1 MTNLNFNGG
10 NPLTRRIPAVG
21 TSHGCVLYAL
31 CRYGRQTAQELIY
44 RTGYLGAQER
54 TNELLN
60 DFYLPIQKGD
70 LLVQMPGR
78 ETYVKTYGLNWDL
91 ISTEY
96 FQDFMDQAENYYG
109 DLPINYH

>member
-10 NPLTRRIPAVG
+10 QTPTRRIPQVD

-31 CRYGRQTAQELIY
+31 CRYGSQTAQELIY

-60 DFYLPIQKGD
+60 DYYLPIQKGD
-70 LLVQMPGR
+70 VLVQMPGR
-78 ETYVKTYGLNWDL
+78 ETYVKTYSLNWDV
-91 ISTEY
+91 ISLAY
-96 FQDFMDQAENYYG
+96 LQDFMDRAQVYYG
-109 DLPINYH
+109 DL

>member
-1 MTNLNFNGG
+1 MSTMQFNGG
-10 NPLTRRIPAVG
+10 NPPTRRIPAVD

-60 DFYLPIQKGD
+60 DYYLPIQKGER
-70 LLVQMPGR
+70 LVQMPGR
-78 ETYVKTYGLNWDL
+78 EAYVRTYGLNWDV
-91 ISTEY
+91 ISLAEL
-96 FQDFMDQAENYYG
+96 QDFMDRAEEYYG
-109 DLPINYH
+109 DLPR